1 MPVVPA
7 NSTRRALT
15 RQWELLKLLP
25 TRGNGQTAQELTI
38 LLRDAGH
45 EATKRTVE
53 RDLQDLQHLFPLL
66 CNDKGRPYG
75 WSWQPGASSLLPGI
89 TLGEAL
95 TLRLVEDGIRPLIPH
110 SMLKSLEPRFDQ
122 ARQKLKVLAEENS
135 AARWASKV
143 ASVPPEFHLQ
153 PPKIR
158 PECLDAIQTALM
170 DSKQLAC
177 RYSAAFKG
185 KTHDFTLNPHA
196 LIQRGH
202 ATYLLAT
209 AEPFEDI
216 RRYVLH
222 RFELAQCL
230 ETPCRNVED
239 FMLDEYLNNGNAQF
253 GGKELIQLRA
263 WVNDGLCQ
271 LLRERP
277 ISDDMSLVSE
287 EGGAT
292 LTATVQNSWE
302 LLWWLLSHAGSIQ
315 VQEPPSLRKDFV
327 RRLKAGLKLQES

>member
-1 MPVVPA
+1 MPA
-7 NSTRRALT
+7 NSTRRALM

-25 TRGNGQTAQELTI
+25 TRGNGRTAQELTI

-45 EATKRTVE
+45 EASKRTVE
-53 RDLQDLQHLFPLL
+53 RDLQELQYLFPLL
-66 CNDKGRPYG
+66 CNDRSIPYG
-75 WSWQPGASSLLPGI
+75 WYWQPGASSDLPGI
-89 TLGEAL
+89 TLSEAL
-95 TLRLVEDGIRPLIPH
+95 TLRLVEDSIRPLIPH

-122 ARQKLKVLAEENS
+122 ARQKLERLAKENP

-143 ASVPPEFHLQ
+143 ASIPLEFHLQ

-158 PECLDAIQTALM
+158 AECLDAIQKALM

-185 KTHDFTLNPHA
+185 QTHDFTLNPQA

-209 AEPFEDI
+209 AEPFDDI

-222 RFELAQCL
+222 RFERAQVL
-230 ETPCRNVED
+230 ETACKNIED
-239 FMLDEYLNNGNAQF
+239 FALDEYLSTGNAQF
-253 GGKELIQLRA
+253 GGSEKIQLRA
-263 WVNDGLCQ
+263 WVNDGLCL

-277 ISDDMSLVSE
+277 ISDDMSLAPE
-287 EGGAT
+287 EYGAT

-315 VQEPPSLRKDFV
+315 VQEPRALREDFIN
-327 RRLKAGLKLQES
+327 RLKSGLKLQEP

>member
-45 EATKRTVE
+45 DATKRTVE
-53 RDLQDLQHLFPLL
+53 RDLHELQHLFPLL
-66 CNDKGRPYG
+66 CNDKGMPYG
-75 WSWQPGASSLLPGI
+75 WSWQPGVSSHLPGI

-122 ARQKLKVLAEENS
+122 ARQKLKVLAEENP
-135 AARWASKV
+135 AARWINNV
-143 ASVPPEFHLQ
+143 VSVPPEFHLQ
-153 PPKIR
+153 PPNVR
-158 PECLDAIQTALM
+158 TECLDAIQQALM
-170 DSKQLAC
+170 DSKQLSC

-196 LIQRGH
+196 LIQRGQV
-202 ATYLLAT
+202 TYLLAT
-209 AEPFEDI
+209 AEPFGDI

-222 RFELAQCL
+222 RFIQAQVL
-230 ETPCRNVED
+230 ETACRKVEG
-239 FMLDEYLNNGNAQF
+239 FTLDGYLSDGNAQF
-253 GGKELIQLRA
+253 GGMEMLSLRA
-263 WVNDGLCQ
+263 WVNEGLCQ

-277 ISDDMSLVSE
+277 LSDDMELAPE

-315 VQEPPSLRKDFV
+315 VQEPPSLRENYI
-327 RRLKAGLKLQES
+327 RRLKAGLEIQEF